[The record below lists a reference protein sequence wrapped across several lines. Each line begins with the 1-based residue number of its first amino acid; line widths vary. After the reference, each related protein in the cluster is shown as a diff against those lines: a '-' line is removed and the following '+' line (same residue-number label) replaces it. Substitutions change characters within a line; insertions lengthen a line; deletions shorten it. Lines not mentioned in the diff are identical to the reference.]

1 MWTRQHKRRNTGVLI
16 VPAITVVFVSYFAF
30 HAFHGEYGLEA
41 RKSLASRTTA
51 LKERLEDVREE
62 RKAFEHKVALLKDGT
77 LERDMLDL
85 DGVDMP
91 ANTDAPAPASNKR
104 REVVR
109 CDITVSISREF

>member
-77 LERDMLDL
+77 LERDMLDEH
-85 DGVDMP
+85 
-91 ANTDAPAPASNKR
+91 AR
-104 REVVR
+104 RALNMARPDELVIYR
-109 CDITVSISREF
+109 SRSTN